1 MIFKAK
7 FLILVISTAAME
19 AQQQRESEFDLLVRP
34 NHGPV
39 PLILSI
45 SSYPMLSYLTF
56 SLGRQAGTGQI
67 IETMD
72 TSISDSE
79 SSKIRTLL
87 ITMAFMRT
95 NTGTPNVQ
103 MSPML
108 PLLLMNSDLS
118 TDNDIVMMA
127 LLIGQLGNNQT
138 QDSFSSN
145 GLTKLKKK
153 GS

>member
-1 MIFKAK
+1 
-7 FLILVISTAAME
+7 ME
-19 AQQQRESEFDLLVRP
+19 AQRESEFVLFFRP
-34 NHGPV
+34 NHGP
-39 PLILSI
+39 SGTD
-45 SSYPMLSYLTF
+45 YPDFGPDRKVWTHPTF

-95 NTGTPNVQ
+95 NTGTPNIQ

-127 LLIGQLGNNQT
+127 LLIDQLGNNQT
-138 QDSFSSN
+138 QDSFSTN
-145 GLTKLKKK
+145 RTT
-153 GS
+153 

>member
-1 MIFKAK
+1 M
-7 FLILVISTAAME
+7 V
-19 AQQQRESEFDLLVRP
+19 RLLSGTDYRD
-34 NHGPV
+34 NGPDRKNWTH
-39 PLILSI
+39 
-45 SSYPMLSYLTF
+45 LTF
-56 SLGRQAGTGQI
+56 SQGRQAGTGQI

-87 ITMAFMRT
+87 IAMAFMRT

-138 QDSFSSN
+138 QDSFSTN
-145 GLTKLKKK
+145 GIKKLKKK
-153 GS
+153 GP

>member
-1 MIFKAK
+1 
-7 FLILVISTAAME
+7 
-19 AQQQRESEFDLLVRP
+19 
-34 NHGPV
+34 
-39 PLILSI
+39 
-45 SSYPMLSYLTF
+45 
-56 SLGRQAGTGQI
+56 
-67 IETMD
+67 MD

-108 PLLLMNSDLS
+108 PILLMNSDLS

-127 LLIGQLGNNQT
+127 LMIDQLGNNQT
-138 QDSFSSN
+138 QDSFLN
-145 GLTKLKKK
+145 RQHIFLVMPGITAPI
-153 GS
+153 

>member
-1 MIFKAK
+1 
-7 FLILVISTAAME
+7 
-19 AQQQRESEFDLLVRP
+19 
-34 NHGPV
+34 
-39 PLILSI
+39 
-45 SSYPMLSYLTF
+45 
-56 SLGRQAGTGQI
+56 
-67 IETMD
+67 MD

-118 TDNDIVMMA
+118 TDNDLVMMA
-127 LLIGQLGNNQT
+127 LLIDQLGNNQS
-138 QDSFSSN
+138 QDSFFYQLIISINPYPWILDKKFNKNFKILILGFELASF
-145 GLTKLKKK
+145 LDKKLMIRPRKRMKTLK
-153 GS
+153 DEYDAAITSVGSGGNIKRQFAACSCNDNI